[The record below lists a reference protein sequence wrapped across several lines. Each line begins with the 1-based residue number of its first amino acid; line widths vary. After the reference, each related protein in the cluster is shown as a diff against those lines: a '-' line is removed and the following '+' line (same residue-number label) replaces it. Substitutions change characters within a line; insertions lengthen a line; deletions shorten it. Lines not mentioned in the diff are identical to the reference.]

1 MSTPSWLAFVEKL
14 APTVASAIGG
24 PIGGMAVTAIEGAL
38 GITGGDG
45 SSTDKIEAAI
55 TAGQLTGEQLAALK
69 KADQDFAA
77 KMKELDIQA
86 DQLQLAD
93 VEGARQMQVATPS
106 NVPALLSGLIVLG
119 YFGALIA
126 MMFGVDVTDNNA
138 FLIMLGALTGALT
151 QVLNYWFGSTRHSQ
165 ATASLLAQ
173 NTAAAAA
180 QAANVR

>member
-1 MSTPSWLAFVEKL
+1 MSTPAWLSFIERV
-14 APTVASAIGG
+14 APTIASAVGT
-24 PIGGMAVTAIEGAL
+24 PVAGMAVSAIESAL
-38 GITGGDG
+38 GITGVDG
-45 SSTDKIEAAI
+45 STDKIEQAI
-55 TAGQLTGEQLAALK
+55 TNGQLTGQQIADLK

-77 KMKELDIQA
+77 KMKELDVQL

-93 VEGARQMQVATPS
+93 VEGARQMQVARPS
-106 NVPALLSGLIVLG
+106 PVPAMLSGLIVLG

-165 ATASLLAQ
+165 ATASLNAQ
-173 NTAAAAA
+173 AVASAA
-180 QAANVR
+180 QK